1 MDRSSKKVIR
11 AKAFCTSETCSP
23 ISRYFYLNVRF
34 RKLFGPLLK
43 KTMQRGDDL
52 RAFPHCRCDAFDR
65 ARTDIANGESPALAG
80 FRRFAIFGRSSVSLL
95 VGSDGGWINRQVLHA
110 NSGMARLKQA

>member
-11 AKAFCTSETCSP
+11 AKAFCTSETCLP
-23 ISRYFYLNVRF
+23 ITRYFYLNVRF

-80 FRRFAIFGRSSVSLL
+80 FRRFAIFARSSSPFSSARMAA
-95 VGSDGGWINRQVLHA
+95 GSTGRCSMPIVVWPD
-110 NSGMARLKQA
+110 